1 MIKHTLS
8 ALFLG
13 LSAASSA
20 WADDTLKIANLAL
33 PEGRGVP
40 HMAIG
45 TPYFMIW
52 PAIFDGLTNIG
63 PDGKAMPMLAT
74 EWAPLNP
81 QTWRFKIRPGI
92 TFSNGELVDAAA
104 VAATMATLATP
115 EAVKWSVYNA
125 FRGITGAKVVDALTV
140 DITTDPPDRLLPNRI
155 GALRILP
162 PAYWAKVGAEGFAKQ
177 PIGSGPYVVDRW
189 DPTLMKMSANP
200 KSWRAPKIAK
210 VEIREVPEGTARLQ
224 GLLSGAI
231 DLALYLNPEDKAAVE
246 AEGGHI
252 VTRSGGGVEVLAF
265 VTVKDSPL
273 KDKRVRQAL
282 NYAVDKQAIVDGL
295 LGGMTSPASQPAPRG
310 VSGRDDTLA
319 PFPYDPAKA
328 KALLAEAGYA
338 KGFSFM
344 SETSSGGRGPSAA
357 IAQKIAQD
365 LAAVGVRMEVRAV
378 PQSKIFRAAYDGSF
392 DGQAFT
398 MMYGSIPYMD
408 ALTSLRLH
416 SCLWQTPWNCVPE
429 YAERIKQAYAAFD
442 PVERERLTKALVR
455 DIRDDAPALWLYD
468 DVTFDGVSARV
479 KNYKPVFSTINY
491 ETLELAK

>member
-1 MIKHTLS
+1 MIQHLLIVMALGVVFS
-8 ALFLG
+8 AH
-13 LSAASSA
+13 
-20 WADDTLKIANLAL
+20 ADDTLKIANLAL

-52 PAIFDGLTNIG
+52 PAIFDGLTYIG
-63 PDGKAMPMLAT
+63 PDGKALPMLAS
-74 EWAPLNP
+74 EWAPLDP
-81 QTWRFKIRPGI
+81 KTWRFKLKPGI
-92 TFSNGELVDAAA
+92 SFSNGEPVDAAA
-104 VAATMATLATP
+104 VAATLATLATP
-115 EAVKWSVYNA
+115 EAIKWSVYNA
-125 FRGITGAKVVDALTV
+125 YRGITGARVVDDLTV

-162 PAYWAKVGAEGFAKQ
+162 PVYWAKVGSAGFAKQ
-177 PIGSGPYVVDRW
+177 PIGSGPYIVERW
-189 DPTLMKMSANP
+189 DPTLIRMSANP
-200 KSWRAPKIAK
+200 KSWRAPKIPK
-210 VEIREVPEGTARLQ
+210 LEIREVPEGTARIQ
-224 GLLSGAI
+224 GLLSGAV

-246 AEGGHI
+246 SEGGSI
-252 VTRSGGGVEVLAF
+252 VTRSGGSVEVLAF

-282 NYAVDKQAIVDGL
+282 NYAVDRQAIVDAL

-310 VSGRDDTLA
+310 VFGRDETLA
-319 PFPYDPAKA
+319 PFAYDPAKA

-338 KGFSFM
+338 QGFSFV
-344 SETSSGGRGPSAA
+344 SETSSGGRGPTGA

-365 LAAVGVRMEVRAV
+365 LAAVGVRMEVRSV

-392 DGQAFT
+392 EGEAFT

-442 PVERERLTKALVR
+442 PAERERLTQALVR

-468 DVTFDGVSARV
+468 DVTFDGVAARV

-491 ETLELAK
+491 EALELTQ